1 MTAQSYDFLDDAPV
15 IPVIAINQIEHAI
28 PLARA
33 LVAGGIRNLE
43 ITLRT
48 DCALDAIRLIAEEV
62 EGAFVGAG
70 TVCNA
75 MQFEQAVSAGA
86 NFVVSPGSSAALFEV
101 AASSVPLL
109 PGAVTASEVMA
120 AREAGYNILK
130 FFPAST
136 SGGAAAIKAFA
147 GPFGDIRFI
156 PTGGINLDNA
166 IDYLSLNNVRAVGG
180 SWLTPA
186 DAINDERCDVITE
199 LAVNA
204 SQLGQ

>member
-28 PLARA
+28 PLAQA

-48 DCALDAIRLIAEEV
+48 DCALDAIRLIAQEV

-147 GPFGDIRFI
+147 GPFGDIRFV

-186 DAINDERCDVITE
+186 DAINDERWDVITE

>member
-1 MTAQSYDFLDDAPV
+1 M
-15 IPVIAINQIEHAI
+15 
-28 PLARA
+28 
-33 LVAGGIRNLE
+33 AGGIRNLE

-48 DCALDAIRLIAEEV
+48 DCALDAIRLIAQEV

-147 GPFGDIRFI
+147 GPFGDIRFV

-186 DAINDERCDVITE
+186 DAINDERWDVITE

>member
-1 MTAQSYDFLDDAPV
+1 MTAQPYDFLDDAPV

-28 PLARA
+28 PLAQA

-43 ITLRT
+43 VTLRT
-48 DCALDAIRLIAEEV
+48 DCALDAIRLIAQEV
-62 EGAFVGAG
+62 EGACVGAG

-75 MQFEQAVSAGA
+75 AQFEQAVSAGA

-101 AASSVPLL
+101 AANSVPLL

-120 AREAGYNILK
+120 AREAGFNILK

-147 GPFGDIRFI
+147 GPFGDIRFV

-166 IDYLSLNNVRAVGG
+166 TDYLSLNNVRAVGG

-186 DAINDERCDVITE
+186 DAINDERWDVITE
-199 LAVNA
+199 LAVIA

>member
-1 MTAQSYDFLDDAPV
+1 MTAQSYHFLDDAPV
-15 IPVIAINQIEHAI
+15 IPVIAINQIERAI
-28 PLARA
+28 PLAEA

-48 DCALDAIRLIAEEV
+48 DCALDAIRLIAQEV

-70 TVCNA
+70 TVCNPI
-75 MQFEQAVSAGA
+75 QFEQAVSAGA

-120 AREAGYNILK
+120 AREAGFNILK

-147 GPFGDIRFI
+147 GPFGDIRFV
-156 PTGGINLDNA
+156 PTGGINLENA
-166 IDYLSLNNVRAVGG
+166 IDYLSLHNVRAVGG

-186 DAINDERCDVITE
+186 DAINDERWDVITE
-199 LAVNA
+199 LAVTA

>member
-1 MTAQSYDFLDDAPV
+1 MTAQSHDFLDDAPV

-28 PLARA
+28 PLAQA

-48 DCALDAIRLIAEEV
+48 DCALDAIRLIAQEV

-120 AREAGYNILK
+120 AREAGFNILK

-147 GPFGDIRFI
+147 GPFGDIKFV
-156 PTGGINLDNA
+156 PTGGIHLDNA

-186 DAINDERCDVITE
+186 DAINDERWDVITE

>member
-1 MTAQSYDFLDDAPV
+1 MPGL
-15 IPVIAINQIEHAI
+15 
-28 PLARA
+28 LRA
-33 LVAGGIRNLE
+33 LEQRLEDGLEGDGDAG
-43 ITLRT
+43 
-48 DCALDAIRLIAEEV
+48 DDPAEEFGRLETLADILAQRL
-62 EGAFVGAG
+62 EGK
-70 TVCNA
+70 
-75 MQFEQAVSAGA
+75 
-86 NFVVSPGSSAALFEV
+86 SSAALFEI
-101 AASSVPLL
+101 ASSSVPLL

-120 AREAGYNILK
+120 AREAGFNILK

-147 GPFGDIRFI
+147 GPFGDIRFV

-186 DAINDERCDVITE
+186 DAINDERWDVITE

>member
-48 DCALDAIRLIAEEV
+48 DCALDAIRLIAQEV

-147 GPFGDIRFI
+147 GPFGDIRFV

-186 DAINDERCDVITE
+186 DAINDERWDVITE

>member
-1 MTAQSYDFLDDAPV
+1 VTAQPYDFLDDAPV

-28 PLARA
+28 PLAQA

-43 ITLRT
+43 VTLRT
-48 DCALDAIRLIAEEV
+48 DCALDAIRLIAQEV
-62 EGAFVGAG
+62 EGACVGAG

-75 MQFEQAVSAGA
+75 AQFEQAVSAGA

-101 AASSVPLL
+101 AANSVPLL

-120 AREAGYNILK
+120 AREAGFNILK

-147 GPFGDIRFI
+147 GPFGDIRFV

-166 IDYLSLNNVRAVGG
+166 TDYLSLNNVRAVGG

-186 DAINDERCDVITE
+186 DAINDERWDVITE
-199 LAVNA
+199 LAVIA

>member
-28 PLARA
+28 PLAQA

-147 GPFGDIRFI
+147 GPFGDIRFV

-186 DAINDERCDVITE
+186 DAINDERWDVITE

>member
-1 MTAQSYDFLDDAPV
+1 VTAQSYDFLDDAPV

-28 PLARA
+28 PLAQA

-48 DCALDAIRLIAEEV
+48 DCALDAIRLIAQEV

-120 AREAGYNILK
+120 AREAGFNILK

-147 GPFGDIRFI
+147 GPFGDIRFV

-186 DAINDERCDVITE
+186 DAINDERWDVITE

-204 SQLGQ
+204 SKLGQ

>member
-1 MTAQSYDFLDDAPV
+1 MTAQPYDFLDDAPV

-28 PLARA
+28 PLAQA

-43 ITLRT
+43 VTLRT
-48 DCALDAIRLIAEEV
+48 DCALDAIRLIAQEV
-62 EGAFVGAG
+62 EGACVGAG

-75 MQFEQAVSAGA
+75 AQFEQAVSAGA

-101 AASSVPLL
+101 AANSVPLL

-120 AREAGYNILK
+120 AREAGFNILK

-136 SGGAAAIKAFA
+136 SGGAAVIKAFA
-147 GPFGDIRFI
+147 GPFGDIRFV

-166 IDYLSLNNVRAVGG
+166 TDYLSLNNVRAVGG

-186 DAINDERCDVITE
+186 DAINDERWDVITE
-199 LAVNA
+199 LAVIA

>member
-1 MTAQSYDFLDDAPV
+1 VTAQSHDFLDDAPV

-28 PLARA
+28 PLAQA

-48 DCALDAIRLIAEEV
+48 DCALDAIRLIAQEV

-120 AREAGYNILK
+120 AREAGFNILK

-147 GPFGDIRFI
+147 GPFGDIKFV
-156 PTGGINLDNA
+156 PTGGIHLDNA

-186 DAINDERCDVITE
+186 DAINDERWDVITE

>member
-28 PLARA
+28 PLAQA

-48 DCALDAIRLIAEEV
+48 DCALDAIRLIAQEV

-120 AREAGYNILK
+120 AREAGFNILK

-147 GPFGDIRFI
+147 GPFGDIKFV
-156 PTGGINLDNA
+156 PTGGIHLDNA

-186 DAINDERCDVITE
+186 DAINDERWDVITE

>member
-28 PLARA
+28 PLAQA
-33 LVAGGIRNLE
+33 LVAGGIGNLE

-48 DCALDAIRLIAEEV
+48 DCALDAIRLIAQEV

-147 GPFGDIRFI
+147 GPFGDIRFV

-186 DAINDERCDVITE
+186 DAINDERWDVITE

>member
-1 MTAQSYDFLDDAPV
+1 VTAQSYDFLDDAPV

-28 PLARA
+28 PLAQA

-48 DCALDAIRLIAEEV
+48 DCALDAIRLIAQEV

-120 AREAGYNILK
+120 AREAGFNILK

-136 SGGAAAIKAFA
+136 SGGAGAIKAFA
-147 GPFGDIRFI
+147 GPFGDIKFV
-156 PTGGINLDNA
+156 PTGGIHLDNA

-186 DAINDERCDVITE
+186 DAINDERWDVITE

>member
-1 MTAQSYDFLDDAPV
+1 VTAQSYDFLDDAPV

-28 PLARA
+28 PLAQA

-48 DCALDAIRLIAEEV
+48 DCALDAIRLIAQEV

-120 AREAGYNILK
+120 AREAGFNILK

-147 GPFGDIRFI
+147 GPFGDIKFV
-156 PTGGINLDNA
+156 PTGGIHLENA

-186 DAINDERCDVITE
+186 DAINDERWDVITE

>member
-28 PLARA
+28 PLAQA

-48 DCALDAIRLIAEEV
+48 DCALDAIRLIANEV

-75 MQFEQAVSAGA
+75 KQFEQAVSAGA

-101 AASSVPLL
+101 AAGSVPLL

-120 AREAGYNILK
+120 AREAGFNILK

-147 GPFGDIRFI
+147 GPFGDIKFV
-156 PTGGINLDNA
+156 PTGGIHLENA

-186 DAINDERCDVITE
+186 DAINDERWDVITE

>member
-28 PLARA
+28 PLAQA

-48 DCALDAIRLIAEEV
+48 DCALDAIRLIAQEV

-70 TVCNA
+70 TVCNPT
-75 MQFEQAVSAGA
+75 QFEQAVSAGA

-101 AASSVPLL
+101 ASGGVPLL

-120 AREAGYNILK
+120 AREAGFNILK

-186 DAINDERCDVITE
+186 DAINDERWDVITE

-204 SQLGQ
+204 SKLGQ

>member
-28 PLARA
+28 PLAQA

-48 DCALDAIRLIAEEV
+48 DCALDAIRLIAQQV

-75 MQFEQAVSAGA
+75 QQFKQAVSAGA

-101 AASSVPLL
+101 AANSVPLL

-120 AREAGYNILK
+120 AREAGFNILK

-147 GPFGDIRFI
+147 GPFGDIRFV

-186 DAINDERCDVITE
+186 DAINDERWDVITE

>member
-28 PLARA
+28 PLAQA

-48 DCALDAIRLIAEEV
+48 DCALDAIRLIAQEV

-147 GPFGDIRFI
+147 GPFGDIRFV

-186 DAINDERCDVITE
+186 DALNDERWDVITE

>member
-28 PLARA
+28 PLAQA

-48 DCALDAIRLIAEEV
+48 DCALDAIRLIAQEV

-120 AREAGYNILK
+120 AREAGFNILK

-136 SGGAAAIKAFA
+136 SGGAGAIKAFA
-147 GPFGDIRFI
+147 GPFGDIKFV
-156 PTGGINLDNA
+156 PTGGVNLDNA

-186 DAINDERCDVITE
+186 DAINDERWDVITE

>member
-28 PLARA
+28 PLAQA

-43 ITLRT
+43 ITMRT
-48 DCALDAIRLIAEEV
+48 DCALDAIRLIAQEV

-70 TVCNA
+70 TVCNPR
-75 MQFEQAVSAGA
+75 QFEQAVSAGA

-101 AASSVPLL
+101 ATSSVPLL

-120 AREAGYNILK
+120 AREAGFNILK

-147 GPFGDIRFI
+147 GPFGDIRFV

-186 DAINDERCDVITE
+186 DAINDERWDVITE

-204 SQLGQ
+204 SKLGQ

>member
-147 GPFGDIRFI
+147 GPFGDIRFV

-186 DAINDERCDVITE
+186 DAINDERWDVITE